1 MANRP
6 EPGDPRFVPSP
17 LSRPPG
23 EVNNIIAPGDLN
35 VIPPKINNEPGSSN
49 IPGVPGAA
57 AAAPRL
63 INNLIATDEDF
74 KYQYEKGHQYFMDQ
88 IVQHMLINNN
98 LIYDAEFIQ
107 DMKQC
112 DWNPDYLDWHDTI
125 TKWENIIAERH
136 NSAAARA
143 FGGRRKKRTTRKHRN
158 TKSRKRRATKSRK
171 HQR

>member
-1 MANRP
+1 MYSSIAN
-6 EPGDPRFVPSP
+6 
-17 LSRPPG
+17 RPPG
-23 EVNNIIAPGDLN
+23 EVNNIIAPGDSN

-88 IVQHMLINNN
+88 IVQRMLINNN
-98 LIYDAEFIQ
+98 LIYDAEFIH

-112 DWNPDYLDWHDTI
+112 EWSSNYEDWHDI
-125 TKWENIIAERH
+125 IAKWEGIIAERR
-136 NSAAARA
+136 NPAAAHA
-143 FGGRRKKRTTRKHRN
+143 VGGRRKKRTARKRRA

-171 HQR
+171 HRR